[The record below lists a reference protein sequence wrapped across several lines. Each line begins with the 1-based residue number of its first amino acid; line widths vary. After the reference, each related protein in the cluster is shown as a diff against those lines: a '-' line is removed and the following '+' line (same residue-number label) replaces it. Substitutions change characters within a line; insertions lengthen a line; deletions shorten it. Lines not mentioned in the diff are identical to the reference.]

1 MTSIRLALGVVV
13 AIACSVLGFS
23 GSVSAA
29 EPPVPSNTV
38 IAVTGGNHQLYVRK
52 PGDAAW
58 TNLGGLLIEAP
69 GVAAVKV
76 GTSWVTHYVGIG
88 TNGLLYQRTDTTGWR
103 RLTALDYRCTQ
114 VSLMAEMGKTTVFG
128 TCTGPNGAAYVFSFD
143 GAVKAPTVTLGKA
156 SANNQV
162 IGQVNA
168 QRYGEN
174 LYLFAQGPAYL
185 TSAGYPGTV
194 WYTVSDGVWY
204 HADVYSQNAP
214 GGDAGGWYEL
224 YQQPNDQ
231 LYVRCYGESPPLT
244 YFIPGRSVGAP
255 ALVLR
260 PDRSAQAFVTG
271 TNGSIYTQR
280 LTCDGSGLNG
290 WTKLSGLSP
299 FGVAATD
306 TFS

>member
-1 MTSIRLALGVVV
+1 MTSIRLAVGVMV
-13 AIACSVLGFS
+13 ALCWSVLGA
-23 GSVSAA
+23 GGPVSAA
-29 EPPVPSNTV
+29 DPAVPNGTV
-38 IAVTGGNHQLYVRK
+38 IAVTGFNNQLYVRK
-52 PGDAAW
+52 AGDPGW

-69 GVAAVKV
+69 GVAAVRV
-76 GTSWVTHYVGIG
+76 GSSWVTHYVGIG
-88 TNGLLYQRTDTTGWR
+88 TNGFLYQRTDTTGWR

-114 VSLMAEMGKTTVFG
+114 VSLMAEMGQTTVFG

-143 GAVKAPTVTLGKA
+143 GALKSPTVVLGKA

-162 IGQVNA
+162 IGEVNA
-168 QRYGEN
+168 QRYGDN
-174 LYLFAQGPAYL
+174 LYLFALGPAYVNQ
-185 TSAGYPGTV
+185 AGYPGTV
-194 WYTVSDGVWY
+194 WYTVSDGNWY
-204 HADVYSQNAP
+204 FANAYSQNAP

-224 YQQPNDQ
+224 YQQPNAQ

-244 YFIPGRSVGAP
+244 YFIAGQSVGAP

-271 TNGSIYTQR
+271 TNGAIYTQR
-280 LTCDGSGLNG
+280 LTCDGSDLKG